1 MRRSFASKSTIND
14 FISKNDEVVRDLDNF
29 KTSADNVI
37 DDLLFEVDKKYQKV
51 SDAKDKLDRL
61 ISQAEDKLSRAE
73 SNLSAAVSQN
83 AATPSTITVTKT
95 DSQGNT
101 TTSTKNSE
109 LTSNTVSTSTVYIT
123 NTGSKYH
130 NAGCRY
136 LGSSKISINESDAKS
151 RGYTPCS
158 VCH

>member
-101 TTSTKNSE
+101 TTSTKPNPQKAACQANMANAS
-109 LTSNTVSTSTVYIT
+109 STFEV
-123 NTGSKYH
+123 
-130 NAGCRY
+130 
-136 LGSSKISINESDAKS
+136 
-151 RGYTPCS
+151 
-158 VCH
+158 